1 MLRRCTNTKTRI
13 ASSASPC
20 NMRLLQSISFSTAN
34 LIDPLSEQPAT
45 EHARKHL
52 SLSRLDSLES
62 ELELLCNFET
72 TATEHA
78 CRLITA
84 VSLHCKLSLALL
96 LQSMAVSFYPH
107 SYTNLELRKKIT
119 TFQTDG
125 SCPFNSPYIQS
136 RVRPT
141 TTLSDERTEPMSD
154 YATVAPILIMLAR
167 FGLI

>member
-1 MLRRCTNTKTRI
+1 
-13 ASSASPC
+13 
-20 NMRLLQSISFSTAN
+20 MRLLQSISFSTAN

-45 EHARKHL
+45 EHARNHL
-52 SLSRLDSLES
+52 SLSRLDSRES

-107 SYTNLELRKKIT
+107 SYANLELRKKIT
-119 TFQTDG
+119 L
-125 SCPFNSPYIQS
+125 Y
-136 RVRPT
+136 
-141 TTLSDERTEPMSD
+141 SDNAAYHPRDRAVDWHMD
-154 YATVAPILIMLAR
+154 V
-167 FGLI
+167 

>member
-1 MLRRCTNTKTRI
+1 MLRQSTNTKT
-13 ASSASPC
+13 SMHEC
-20 NMRLLQSISFSTAN
+20 NMILLQSISFSTAN

-45 EHARKHL
+45 EHARNHL

-107 SYTNLELRKKIT
+107 SYANLELRKKIT
-119 TFQTDG
+119 LDSDNAVYHSIT
-125 SCPFNSPYIQS
+125 PYSEMQFCIDAH
-136 RVRPT
+136 
-141 TTLSDERTEPMSD
+141 L
-154 YATVAPILIMLAR
+154 
-167 FGLI
+167 

>member
-1 MLRRCTNTKTRI
+1 
-13 ASSASPC
+13 
-20 NMRLLQSISFSTAN
+20 MRLLQSISISTAN

-45 EHARKHL
+45 EHARNHL

-96 LQSMAVSFYPH
+96 LQCMAVSFYPH
-107 SYTNLELRKKIT
+107 SYANLELEKNIT
-119 TFQTDG
+119 LD
-125 SCPFNSPYIQS
+125 
-136 RVRPT
+136 
-141 TTLSDERTEPMSD
+141 SDNHPADRAVDWHMD
-154 YATVAPILIMLAR
+154 V
-167 FGLI
+167 

>member
-1 MLRRCTNTKTRI
+1 MK
-13 ASSASPC
+13 
-20 NMRLLQSISFSTAN
+20 LLQSISFSTAN

-45 EHARKHL
+45 EHARNHL

-107 SYTNLELRKKIT
+107 SYANLELEKKIT
-119 TFQTDG
+119 LDSDNAVYQSIT
-125 SCPFNSPYIQS
+125 PYSEMQFCIDAH
-136 RVRPT
+136 
-141 TTLSDERTEPMSD
+141 L
-154 YATVAPILIMLAR
+154 
-167 FGLI
+167 

>member
-1 MLRRCTNTKTRI
+1 
-13 ASSASPC
+13 
-20 NMRLLQSISFSTAN
+20 MRLLQSISFSTAN

-107 SYTNLELRKKIT
+107 SYANLDFRKTIT
-119 TFQTDG
+119 LDSDNAVYHSTT
-125 SCPFNSPYIQS
+125 PYS
-136 RVRPT
+136 ECCLSHHPADRAVDWHMNVRFAYSS
-141 TTLSDERTEPMSD
+141 LSVNHT
-154 YATVAPILIMLAR
+154 
-167 FGLI
+167 

>member
-1 MLRRCTNTKTRI
+1 
-13 ASSASPC
+13 
-20 NMRLLQSISFSTAN
+20 MRLLQSISFSTAN

-45 EHARKHL
+45 EHTRNHL

-107 SYTNLELRKKIT
+107 SYANLELEKKNTLDSDNAVYQSIT
-119 TFQTDG
+119 
-125 SCPFNSPYIQS
+125 PYSEMQFCIDAH
-136 RVRPT
+136 
-141 TTLSDERTEPMSD
+141 L
-154 YATVAPILIMLAR
+154 
-167 FGLI
+167 

>member
-1 MLRRCTNTKTRI
+1 
-13 ASSASPC
+13 
-20 NMRLLQSISFSTAN
+20 MRLLQSISFSTAN

-45 EHARKHL
+45 EHTRNHL

-72 TATEHA
+72 TGTEHA

-107 SYTNLELRKKIT
+107 SYANVELEKK
-119 TFQTDG
+119 
-125 SCPFNSPYIQS
+125 NH
-136 RVRPT
+136 
-141 TTLSDERTEPMSD
+141 
-154 YATVAPILIMLAR
+154 A
-167 FGLI
+167 